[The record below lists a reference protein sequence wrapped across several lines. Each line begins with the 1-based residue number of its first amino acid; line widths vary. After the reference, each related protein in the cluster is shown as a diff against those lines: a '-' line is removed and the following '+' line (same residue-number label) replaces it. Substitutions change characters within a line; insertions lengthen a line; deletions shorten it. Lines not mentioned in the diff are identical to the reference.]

1 MNNVKRLIATIN
13 GELCNIIY
21 IEGNTEISL
30 DEFLSNNIQIHI
42 IREIDTHLEVYEK
55 VYQHL
60 FEIMIFEERKFNI
73 IRSVGGTNNES
84 I

>member
-21 IEGNTEISL
+21 IEGKTEISL
-30 DEFLSNNIQIHI
+30 DEFLSKNSQIHV
-42 IREIDTHLEVYEK
+42 IRGLDTHLEVYEK

-60 FEIMIFEERKFNI
+60 FEIMIFEERKFNV
-73 IRSVGGTNNES
+73 IRSVDNY

>member
-1 MNNVKRLIATIN
+1 MNNVKRLMAIIDDD
-13 GELCNIIY
+13 LCNIIY
-21 IEGNTEISL
+21 IEGKTDISL
-30 DEFLSNNIQIHI
+30 DEFLSNNNQIHVI
-42 IREIDTHLEVYEK
+42 GEIDTHLELYEK

-73 IRSVGGTNNES
+73 IRSVDNY